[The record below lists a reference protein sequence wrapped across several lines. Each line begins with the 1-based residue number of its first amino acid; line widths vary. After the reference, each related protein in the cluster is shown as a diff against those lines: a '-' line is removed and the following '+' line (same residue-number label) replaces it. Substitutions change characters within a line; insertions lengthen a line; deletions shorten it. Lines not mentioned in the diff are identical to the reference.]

1 MLDGILQWLSEHPQL
16 VLLFIVVT
24 VFYMLNMQYNYVG
37 TVCAKLGHG
46 DVAVTTTTTTPTA

>member
-24 VFYMLNMQYNYVG
+24 VFYILNQQYNYVG
-37 TVCAKLGHG
+37 QVCTKLGHG
-46 DVAVTTTTTTPTA
+46 DVPVTTTPTPTA

>member
-37 TVCAKLGHG
+37 TVCTKLGHG
-46 DVAVTTTTTTPTA
+46 DVAVTPKPTPTA